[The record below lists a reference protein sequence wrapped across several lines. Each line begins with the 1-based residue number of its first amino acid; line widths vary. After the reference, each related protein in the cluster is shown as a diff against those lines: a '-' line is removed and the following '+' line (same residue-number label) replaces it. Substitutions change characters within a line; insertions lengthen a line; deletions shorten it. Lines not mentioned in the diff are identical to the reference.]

1 MNNVFENMMKEWRT
15 RLDEMKV
22 QLNLGKMDAADAFEK
37 QKEQL
42 KSFVQEVKGQ
52 LDKGTELAEDHV
64 KNLKTKLEELNLQL
78 HLGKAE
84 TLEAFEEQ
92 RKKIEPA
99 LQAVYD
105 AGKNAYNKGYN
116 QAMSLFDTQAD
127 WFKTNL
133 EIMQLKFSLGKMEAK
148 EEADE
153 LKKKLEHKIDELAD
167 HSRKWQEQ
175 TKENI
180 EEWTEM
186 AKDNMEKFRNWMQ
199 GLAK

>member
-15 RLDEMKV
+15 RLDEMKL
-22 QLNLGKMDAADAFEK
+22 QLSLGKMDAADAFEK

-42 KSFVQEVKGQ
+42 KTFVQDAKSQ
-52 LDKGTELAEDHV
+52 LDKGTELAEEHV
-64 KNLKTKLEELNLQL
+64 KNLRSKLEELNLQL

-84 TLEAFEEQ
+84 TLETFEEQ

-133 EIMQLKFSLGKMEAK
+133 EIMQLKFSLGKMEAR
-148 EEADE
+148 EEAEE
-153 LKKKLEHKIDELAD
+153 LKRKLESKIEELSD

-186 AKDNMEKFRNWMQ
+186 AKDNMEKFRNWMKEL
-199 GLAK
+199 GK